1 VLKMKKAGIVVRL
14 TTEQQEMDREEEE
27 EEEQHQPSQNVEC
40 SMTMELLVAV
50 VEEVRVR
57 N

>member
-1 VLKMKKAGIVVRL
+1 MKKAGIVVRL